1 MEFDKE
7 FWTTLFFTILNLLIL
22 YFILRKILFKPVGKY
37 MDNRSKQISDALEL
51 AREAKKKVEAIEEEN
66 KERLKEV
73 KAEGVLILDS
83 YKKKAETEYNDII
96 EKAKI
101 DAQNMIEN
109 TQKELETQKEQLL
122 NSVKEEIA
130 DLVIEATRKVLDKN
144 LDEKTNKKLIAE
156 FLDENKGR

>member
-1 MEFDKE
+1 MEIDKE

-22 YFILRKILFKPVGKY
+22 YFVLRKILFKPVGKY
-37 MDNRSKQISDALEL
+37 MDNRSKQINDALEL

-73 KAEGVLILDS
+73 KAEGILILDS

-96 EKAKI
+96 EKARI
-101 DAQNMIEN
+101 DAKNMIDN
-109 TQKELETQKEQLL
+109 THKELEVEKEQLL

-130 DLVIEATRKVLDKN
+130 DLVIEATKKVLDEN
-144 LDEKTNKKLIAE
+144 LDEKTNRKLIAE